1 MLCKIKREMT
11 GEVISDSLNPGRLLE
26 VKQSDC
32 GQEIYTEW
40 NEIPALNAE
49 KEEEEERRRRK
60 KKDGG
65 RRRRNN

>member
-1 MLCKIKREMT
+1 MT

-40 NEIPALNAE
+40 NEIPALNAR
-49 KEEEEERRRRK
+49 KGGRRRK
-60 KKDGG
+60 KKEEEE
-65 RRRRNN
+65 RWRKKKEK